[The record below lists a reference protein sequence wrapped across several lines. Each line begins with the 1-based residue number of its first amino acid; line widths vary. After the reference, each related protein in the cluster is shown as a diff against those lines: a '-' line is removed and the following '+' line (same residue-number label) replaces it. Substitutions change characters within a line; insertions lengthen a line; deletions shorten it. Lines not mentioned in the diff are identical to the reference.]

1 MKRKLIAIFL
11 CFSLIVS
18 SASPVY
24 ARSNAGGGDM
34 AEFDMGR
41 AFTGLA
47 VNVASNFVGGFLR
60 ASTSSI
66 IHGASFNFGQAI
78 RQVFSFESLLD
89 NLTGLTNKI
98 AMKYVQKAIA
108 AYGQYHGWKGSE
120 IFLIS
125 GIVSSLMG
133 AYINA
138 NDVHIDTANSVI
150 KMIPFSDQITGIMR
164 STISGSVQ
172 TVVTYAI
179 DKNKLDDKD
188 NKKGASIGGRI
199 AGMVAGEVVDR
210 VMETGTLDSGYDTG
224 QKDDLGHSIM
234 ARDPFITTVIIQSLG
249 IAATR
254 NLSEK
259 KQYLAPL
266 IEAAIGGVAG
276 TAINDAM
283 GKVVNMPGINS
294 DIMRINNPNASGG
307 VPQVNSGRLPTS
319 AFIPSQQSP
328 ASTQGLYR
336 IRTNP

>member
-1 MKRKLIAIFL
+1 MRRKVIAIFL

-18 SASPVY
+18 SVSPVY

-60 ASTSSI
+60 ASVGSV
-66 IHGASFNFGQAI
+66 IHGSSFNFGQAI
-78 RQVFSFESLLD
+78 RQIFSFESLLD

-98 AMKYVQKAIA
+98 AMKYVQKAVA

-125 GIVSSLMG
+125 GIVSSLIG
-133 AYINA
+133 AYIGA
-138 NDVHIDTANSVI
+138 DTSTMSAFRQSLMP
-150 KMIPFSDQITGIMR
+150 MIRQ
-164 STISGSVQ
+164 TISGSVQ
-172 TVVTYAI
+172 TAVTYAI
-179 DKNKLDDKD
+179 DRKKLDDKD

-210 VMETGTLDSGYDTG
+210 VMATGTLDSGYDTG
-224 QKDDLGHSIM
+224 ETDDLGHSIM
-234 ARDPFITTVIIQSLG
+234 QRDPFITTVIIQSLG

-266 IEAAIGGVAG
+266 IEAAIDGVAG

-294 DIMRINNPNASGG
+294 EIMRIDNPNAFGG
-307 VPQVNSGRLPTS
+307 VPQVNSGRLP
-319 AFIPSQQSP
+319 
-328 ASTQGLYR
+328 ASTSLPPQQLPTSIPNLR
-336 IRTNP
+336 LPQN